1 MSASQQVEGER
12 GRDDDGVSLGLIL
25 TPLPWQ
31 TRSIASTERQRE
43 VGNMKQKTDRERETD
58 GRTVAHWRLEWVTRV
73 WSAATLQTRRLFG
86 TVIETQNNTGHQ
98 AFHVRLTSL
107 PRLCDPSRAEHLTQV
122 HPVHV
127 WSVMRVNW
135 YVHARAIMCALI
147 SAHLAMRF
155 ACALSCVVV
164 SSAYIMVRCIR
175 QPVFLIIC
183 GTAMCIDSSSFI
195 LLYCIPSLCTEFNP
209 LGCCCLLLLLCGNSL
224 MPWIFFALFFP
235 ALLRMGGVS
244 EGEDVLSRWSD
255 GLLYLGNV
263 KRVSLLFV

>member
-1 MSASQQVEGER
+1 M
-12 GRDDDGVSLGLIL
+12 
-25 TPLPWQ
+25 PLPWQ
-31 TRSIASTERQRE
+31 TRLIASTERQRE
-43 VGNMKQKTDRERETD
+43 VGNMKQKTDRERD
-58 GRTVAHWRLEWVTRV
+58 GRTDGCALTAWVTRV

-98 AFHVRLTSL
+98 AFHVRLTSR

-135 YVHARAIMCALI
+135 CVYALAIMRVSSPELRALI
-147 SAHLAMRF
+147 RAHLATRC
-155 ACALSCVVV
+155 ACSQLRALSCIVV
-164 SSAYIMVRCIR
+164 SSAYIMLRCIR
-175 QPVFLIIC
+175 QPVFLIMC

-195 LLYCIPSLCTEFNP
+195 LLYCILSLCTEFNP
-209 LGCCCLLLLLCGNSL
+209 LDCCCLLLLLVWKHCL
-224 MPWIFFALFFP
+224 MPPDLFFALFFP
-235 ALLRMGGVS
+235 ALFRMGGVS
-244 EGEDVLSRWSD
+244 EGEDVLARWSD